1 MAEKKESIE
10 ISYKANMADLTKKLA
25 EMPNI
30 TSREAKKMVGALD
43 RQLKQAENAAKRSS
57 AASQKAMKASSAAA
71 KKGAKDFK
79 NLASSASM
87 VAVSV
92 LAMGAG
98 VIAFT
103 QKTADLTNE
112 LSDANAK
119 TGIAIETLAGLRL
132 AAEGSGL
139 EFSNLESG
147 LIKFSK
153 SMVDSESGSKKLK
166 DAFGSLD
173 VKVKDSN
180 GNFRKTDDTFNDVM
194 KSLAGMEAGAER
206 NAIAMEIF
214 GKAAGPGLIQS
225 GALDNLAA
233 MTALAKEFGVAIDEE
248 AVASMARFQRS
259 MAAFE
264 MTASGTFQKLMDSI
278 AGKNSLSMGIDAAST
293 AMVYFGS
300 IAADALSYAG
310 QQAEN
315 LFGAMAIGANLL
327 SGIGTPAERLKSSLE
342 LTKELIVETAIAR
355 SNYDNMFSRAN
366 DEVAKFN
373 ILAAESNKKQKETAA
388 TLKEELKTEEE
399 LAESKKNT
407 AAAAKAKAKAE
418 KEALEALKLQQEIQ
432 KGNQTLTEKIQ
443 DSLVSNYDM
452 FASEHEKELNRITEK
467 ENQKQLQISRNL
479 ASEIE
484 AINELEKLT
493 GETVEAEMARELARE
508 DAEDASM
515 EATIDRINAIE
526 DLKKENADNED
537 ARTQAAAELSKK
549 MDADRF
555 SRNVDFANAA
565 VAFAGASM
573 DLQDQLG
580 RADEDAILKAFRR
593 RQALGVATIAIS
605 TAEGVMDSLAKYGP
619 IAGPAM
625 AGVII
630 ATGAMQAGLVAAQ
643 PPPTF
648 HMGGLNPDEGNAR
661 ILKGEAVL
669 DRETVRR
676 IGGESGVKNLQQG
689 GESGS
694 GSVVIIQPFKHFGRF
709 AKEIGYKKPRRTGIG
724 SY

>member
-1 MAEKKESIE
+1 
-10 ISYKANMADLTKKLA
+10 
-25 EMPNI
+25 
-30 TSREAKKMVGALD
+30 
-43 RQLKQAENAAKRSS
+43 
-57 AASQKAMKASSAAA
+57 
-71 KKGAKDFK
+71 
-79 NLASSASM
+79 M
-87 VAVSV
+87 VAVSM

-98 VIAFT
+98 VISFQ
-103 QKTADLTNE
+103 QKVADLTNE
-112 LSDANAK
+112 LTDANTK

-139 EFSNLESG
+139 EFSNLEAG
-147 LIKFSK
+147 LIRFSK

-194 KSLAGMEAGAER
+194 KSLAGMEAGAKR

-214 GKAAGPGLIQS
+214 GRTAGPGLIQS
-225 GALDNLAA
+225 GALDNLAT
-233 MTALAKEFGVAIDEE
+233 MTAFAKEFGVAIDEQ
-248 AVASMARFQRS
+248 AIASMARFQRS
-259 MAAFE
+259 IATFE
-264 MTASGTFQKLMDSI
+264 MTASGTFQKLIDSL
-278 AGKNSLSMGIDAAST
+278 AGKNSLSMGIDAAS
-293 AMVYFGS
+293 ASMVWFGS
-300 IAADALSYAG
+300 VASDALSLAG

-315 LFGAMAIGANLL
+315 LFGAMAIGTNLL
-327 SGIGTPAERLKSSLE
+327 SGIGTPAERLKSSIE
-342 LTKELIVETAIAR
+342 LTKELIVETAEAKA
-355 SNYDNMFSRAN
+355 NYDNMFSRAN

-373 ILAAESNKKQKETAA
+373 ILAAESNKKQRETAA
-388 TLKEELKTEEE
+388 NLKEELEKEKD

-407 AAAAKAKAKAE
+407 AKAAKAKAKAE
-418 KEALEALKLQQEIQ
+418 KEALEALKLQQKIQ

-452 FASEHEKELNRITEK
+452 FATEHEKELSRITEK

-493 GETVEAEMARELARE
+493 GEADDAEMARGLARE
-508 DAEDASM
+508 DAEQASN
-515 EATIDRINAIE
+515 EATIDRMNAIE
-526 DLKKENADNED
+526 DLKKENAEKEE
-537 ARTQAAAELSKK
+537 ARVEAAADLSAKMADQQFQQGVEL
-549 MDADRF
+549 
-555 SRNVDFANAA
+555 ANASM
-565 VAFAGASM
+565 AFAGASM

-580 RADEDAILKAFRR
+580 RADEDAVLKAFKR

-605 TAEGVMDSLAKYGP
+605 TAEGVMDALAKYGP
-619 IAGPAM
+619 IAGPAL
-625 AGVII
+625 AGVIV
-630 ATGAMQAGLVAAQ
+630 ATGAMQAGVVAAQ

-648 HMGGLNPDEGNAR
+648 HMGGLNPDEGTAR

>member
-10 ISYKANMADLTKKLA
+10 ISYKANMTDLTKKLA

-30 TSREAKKMVGALD
+30 TSKEAKKMVGALD

-57 AASQKAMKASSAAA
+57 AASKKAMKASSAAA

-79 NLASSASM
+79 KLASSASM

-98 VIAFT
+98 VIGFT
-103 QKTADLTNE
+103 QKIADLTNE
-112 LSDANAK
+112 LTDASTK

-139 EFSNLESG
+139 EFSNLEAG
-147 LIKFSK
+147 LIRFSK
-153 SMVDSESGSKKLK
+153 SMVDSESGSKKLE

-180 GNFRKTDDTFNDVM
+180 GNFRTTNDTFQDVM
-194 KSLAGMEAGAER
+194 KSLSEMEPGAKR
-206 NAIAMEIF
+206 NAIAMELF
-214 GKAAGPGLIQS
+214 GRTAGPGLIQS

-233 MTALAKEFGVAIDEE
+233 MTALAKEFGVAINENGVD
-248 AVASMARFQRS
+248 AMANFQRS
-259 MAAFE
+259 MAEFSLVSQGTLENLINAI
-264 MTASGTFQKLMDSI
+264 TGDNGGLASGIEM
-278 AGKNSLSMGIDAAST
+278 ASS
-293 AMVYFGS
+293 AMVFFGS
-300 IAADALSYAG
+300 IGEGVIDSYRNGFEAVSLQIQAVIALASGDIKLASFLSSEG
-310 QQAEN
+310 IDKALE
-315 LFGAMAIGANLL
+315 GAKTYSNLL
-327 SGIGTPAERLKSSLE
+327 DDAVDDVARFNE
-342 LTKELIVETAIAR
+342 LSAITR
-355 SNYDNMFSRAN
+355 DTQK
-366 DEVAKFN
+366 DIAK
-373 ILAAESNKKQKETAA
+373 
-388 TLKEELKTEEE
+388 TLKEELETEEDLE
-399 LAESKKNT
+399 KKKK
-407 AAAAKAKAKAE
+407 AREKAAKAIAKAE
-418 KEALEALKLQQEIQ
+418 KEALEALKLQQKIQ
-432 KGNQTLTEKIQ
+432 KANQTLTEKIQ
-443 DSLVSNYDM
+443 DSLVSNFDM
-452 FASEHEKELNRITEK
+452 FATEHEKELNRITEK

-484 AINELEKLT
+484 AINEIEKLT
-493 GETVEAEMARELARE
+493 GETVEAEMARGLARE
-508 DAEDASM
+508 DAEQASN
-515 EATIDRINAIE
+515 EATIDRMNAIE
-526 DLKKENADNED
+526 DLKKENAEKESE
-537 ARTQAAAELSKK
+537 RVEAAAELSAK
-549 MDADRF
+549 MAAQQF
-555 SRNVDFANAA
+555 QQGVELANAA

-580 RADEDAILKAFRR
+580 RADEDAVLKAFKR

-605 TAEGVMDSLAKYGP
+605 TAEGVMDALAKYGP
-619 IAGPAM
+619 IAGPAL

-630 ATGAMQAGLVAAQ
+630 ATGAMQAGAVAAQ

>member
-1 MAEKKESIE
+1 
-10 ISYKANMADLTKKLA
+10 
-25 EMPNI
+25 
-30 TSREAKKMVGALD
+30 
-43 RQLKQAENAAKRSS
+43 
-57 AASQKAMKASSAAA
+57 MKASSAAA

-87 VAVSV
+87 VAVSI

-132 AAEGSGL
+132 AAKGSGL

-153 SMVDSESGSKKLK
+153 SMVDSETGSKKLK
-166 DAFGSLD
+166 QAFFDLKVD
-173 VKVKDSN
+173 VKDSEK
-180 GNFRKTDDTFNDVM
+180 NFRSTNDTFQDVM
-194 KSLAGMEAGAER
+194 KSLSEMEPGAER

-214 GKAAGPGLIQS
+214 GRAAGPGLIQS

-233 MTALAKEFGVAIDEE
+233 MTKLTKEFGVAIDEQ
-248 AVASMARFQRS
+248 AIASMARFQRS
-259 MAAFE
+259 MATFE
-264 MTASGTFQKLMDSI
+264 MASSGTFQKLMDSV
-278 AGKNSLSMGIDAAST
+278 AGKDSLAMGIDGT
-293 AMVYFGS
+293 TKAMIWFGS
-300 IAADALSYAG
+300 ISADVMSFYGNGVELMMGSVYALG
-310 QQAEN
+310 
-315 LFGAMAIGANLL
+315 LAI
-327 SGIGTPAERLKSSLE
+327 SGIWNPKDLSKSKALMSDMAAEIEISGD
-342 LTKELIVETAIAR
+342 
-355 SNYDNMFSRAN
+355 NFGNMFSRAN
-366 DEVAKFN
+366 KEIEKFN
-373 ILAAESNKKQKETAA
+373 NLVAETKKPLKETGVI
-388 TLKEELKTEEE
+388 LEEELKTEEE
-399 LAESKKNT
+399 LGESKKNT

-418 KEALEALKLQQEIQ
+418 KEALEALQLQLKI
-432 KGNQTLTEKIQ
+432 KNADQTLTEKIQ
-443 DSLVSNYDM
+443 DSLISNFDM
-452 FASEHEKELNRITEK
+452 FATEHEKELSRITEK
-467 ENQKQLQISRNL
+467 ESAKQLQISRTL

-484 AINELEKLT
+484 AINELEKLAT
-493 GETVEAEMARELARE
+493 DGFDAVMARELAEE
-508 DAEDASM
+508 DAEDASL
-515 EATIDRINAIE
+515 EATIERINAIE
-526 DLKKENADNED
+526 DLKKQNADNEE
-537 ARTQAAAELSKK
+537 ARTQAAADLSKK

-709 AKEIGYKKPRRTGIG
+709 AKEIGYKKPKRTGIG